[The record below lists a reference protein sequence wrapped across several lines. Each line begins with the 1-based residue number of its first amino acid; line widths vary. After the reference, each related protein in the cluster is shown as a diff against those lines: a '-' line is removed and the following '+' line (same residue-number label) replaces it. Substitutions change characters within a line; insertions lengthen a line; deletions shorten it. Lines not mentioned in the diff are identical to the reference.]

1 MPHATDLAFSAGLLG
16 LTGALAIGYGLRVAL
31 EGRARFDR
39 TDKEGGSVLVSKGMM
54 EMVYWG
60 LQPVGDGLIRLG
72 FTPNSISYL
81 SLGFGIF
88 TALALSQG
96 WFGVAGALA
105 LVSALMDTLDGMV
118 ARKTKVSSDSGE
130 VLDAAIDRYVEFL
143 FLLGLMEFFRGSREW
158 FLLVAFALLGSFMV
172 SYSTAKAEALQVK
185 PPRGMMRRTERAVY
199 LILGAVLTPVF
210 AWGTGIET
218 PYPMIAA
225 LFVVAAAANYSA
237 VQRLI
242 AIAAAVKTR

>member
-1 MPHATDLAFSAGLLG
+1 MPPATDLAVSAGLLG
-16 LTGALAIGYGLRVAL
+16 LTGALGIGYGIRVAFD
-31 EGRARFDR
+31 GRARFDR
-39 TDKEGGSVLVSKGMM
+39 TDKEGGSALVSKGMM

-81 SLGFGIF
+81 SLGFGTLTAI
-88 TALALSQG
+88 ALARGS
-96 WFGVAGALA
+96 FGVAGALA

-118 ARKTKVSSDSGE
+118 ARKTNVSSDSGE
-130 VLDAAIDRYVEFL
+130 VLDAAVDRYVEFL

-158 FLLVAFALLGSFMV
+158 FLLSAFALLGSFMV

-199 LILGAVLTPVF
+199 LILGAVLTPV
-210 AWGTGIET
+210 AQWAAGYEI
-218 PYPMIAA
+218 PVPMIAA
-225 LFVVAAAANYSA
+225 LAVVAAASNFSA

-242 AIAAAVKTR
+242 AIAAAVKNR

>member
-1 MPHATDLAFSAGLLG
+1 MPSAMDLAFSTGLLG
-16 LTGALAIGYGLRVAL
+16 LTGVLSIGYGIRVAFA
-31 EGRARFDR
+31 GRARFDR

-72 FTPNSISYL
+72 FTPNSISFL
-81 SLGFGIF
+81 SLGFGTW
-88 TALALSQG
+88 TAIALSRG
-96 WFGVAGALA
+96 SFGVAGVLA

-118 ARKTKVSSDSGE
+118 ARKTNVSSDSGE

-158 FLLVAFALLGSFMV
+158 FLLSALALLGSFMV

-199 LILGAVLTPVF
+199 LILGAVLTPL
-210 AWGTGIET
+210 AQWWSGSDT

-225 LFVVAAAANYSA
+225 LAVVALASNYSA
-237 VQRLI
+237 IQRLI
-242 AIAAAVKTR
+242 AIAAAVKNR